1 MSIAV
6 SYKQNRLLL
15 GVIQVISTM
24 SQFYN
29 FKTLFG
35 HNFASLFIVKPKEYD
50 NEKINFMG

>member
-6 SYKQNRLLL
+6 SYKQNSLLF
-15 GVIQVISTM
+15 GVMEIISTM

-35 HNFASLFIVKPKEYD
+35 HNFALLINVKPKEYD